1 MDAAGLWIKSLKT
14 TSLAHLKSDPMS
26 TRAKFSKGNGIL
38 QHFLGTVGNAEA
50 IKNAGE
56 KGSD

>member
-1 MDAAGLWIKSLKT
+1 
-14 TSLAHLKSDPMS
+14 MS

>member
-1 MDAAGLWIKSLKT
+1 
-14 TSLAHLKSDPMS
+14 MS
-26 TRAKFSKGNGIL
+26 TRVKLSKGNGVL
-38 QHFLGTVGNAEA
+38 QRFLGTVGNAEA